1 MRYGKLRIGF
11 LVDRDDV
18 TGDFS
23 ITDQPLLILKMNRT
37 LLASGI
43 ACATVFL
50 PISAEAASTS
60 SLTSFGDS
68 LSDSGNLF
76 GLTSAFGAGFP
87 PSPPY
92 NERFSNGLL
101 WIDIVQQELGLS
113 PVLAVDLTFPP
124 DPAQVA
130 NGINFSFAGA
140 LSSDVNVGDDGV
152 ISLPGLQD
160 QIATFETLVGI
171 GLPVDPTGLFTVWA
185 GANDYTE
192 FFADPTVAAGRSP
205 LDIPEE
211 ATDNVVGSISKL
223 AQLGAQ
229 NILVPNLAALGSS
242 PFGRILDAA
251 APGQDLVALLNQ
263 LSAAH
268 NQLLAAKLDAFEVE
282 YPDVNLIELDIA
294 TLIASMIANPA
305 AFGFTDVTTTC
316 LPSLPG
322 GVICS
327 NPDEFLFWDETHP
340 TEATHEFIAE
350 LALATLAD
358 DGSSGGM
365 ASTPEPG
372 LVGGTLL
379 AFGLTGLWRRRQRVA
394 SSTVAKS
401 AA

>member
-1 MRYGKLRIGF
+1 
-11 LVDRDDV
+11 
-18 TGDFS
+18 
-23 ITDQPLLILKMNRT
+23 MNRII
-37 LLASGI
+37 LASGV
-43 ACATVFL
+43 AAVVL
-50 PISAEAASTS
+50 MPLSVEAASFS
-60 SLTSFGDS
+60 SLTIFGDS

-76 GLTSAFGAGFP
+76 NLTDAFGTGFP

-92 NERFSNGLL
+92 NQRFSDGLL

-113 PVLAVDLTFPP
+113 PVLAGNLTFPP
-124 DPAQVA
+124 DPTQVA
-130 NGINFSFAGA
+130 DGINFAFAGA
-140 LSSDVNVGDDGV
+140 LSSDANVGDDGV

-160 QIATFETLVGI
+160 QIAVFEALVGV

-192 FFADPTVAAGRSP
+192 FFADPAAAAGLSP

-211 ATDNVVGSISKL
+211 ATDNVVASIVRL
-223 AQLGAQ
+223 AQLGAK
-229 NILVPNLAALGSS
+229 NILVPNIAAVGSS

-251 APGQDLVALLNQ
+251 VPQQDMVALLNQ

-268 NQLLAAKLDAFEVE
+268 NQLLAAKLDVFEAQ
-282 YPDVNLIELDIA
+282 YTDVNLIEVDIA
-294 TLIASMIANPA
+294 TLIASAIANPA
-305 AFGFTDVTTTC
+305 DFGFTNVTTPC
-316 LPSLPG
+316 LADLPN

-340 TEATHEFIAE
+340 TEAAHELVAE
-350 LALATLAD
+350 FALAALAD
-358 DGSSGGM
+358 TESSGGM

-394 SSTVAKS
+394 SSSVVKT